1 MKTGDAETN
10 ASDGNASGMPIVP
23 LARRTDRWRKRLG
36 AGRSARVMEH
46 RHALAVLTALIALL
60 PAAQEPSPPDFA
72 AALQRCAEL
81 ERRNPLRYH
90 VQGWEELAATRDP
103 RAIAELAARY
113 AKPPLPKEES
123 RYLIAV
129 SAAAKG
135 GDAATVDAF
144 DAWRKGSRE
153 PEDAWLWYQ
162 ALALRGKL
170 SGPDELARIAREEA
184 EPVLRGAAIEALV
197 QFRSPLYRAILEA
210 SSKLPEDPE
219 DQCALIGALATGL
232 SRSGNSQTRVTSEWQ
247 KVAYSVTAIL
257 EREDVPRAAK
267 LVIARH
273 LAKALEAERV
283 VLEADA
289 WRALL
294 AGRKQEAKEKRG
306 EAPVYA
312 RPRFFGVEASGERIC
327 YVIDLSDSMC
337 EPIPEALK
345 AKHARPPV
353 TPGAPKDRKGPPDA
367 DDIPWHL
374 VETRFDLAR
383 EHLRLS
389 LGRLTEEQSFC
400 IVTFGDRAELLD
412 GLEGMTKA
420 SHANTRKAMKAL
432 DEIEIGAALPD
443 RPHGTLLGGTNI
455 HAALR
460 TAFRLVRKGLVEE
473 YEYVDRRTF
482 LEGCDTIFFLS
493 DGDPTWDDYV
503 VKDVDYGDGW
513 TGDPESRQRQERTP
527 ELNYIGP
534 YANWPRL
541 LEEAERLNMFREV
554 EIHCI
559 SIGDADATGLSR
571 LAAIGLGTVTRFG
584 P

>member
-1 MKTGDAETN
+1 MDH
-10 ASDGNASGMPIVP
+10 SHI
-23 LARRTDRWRKRLG
+23 
-36 AGRSARVMEH
+36 
-46 RHALAVLTALIALL
+46 ALFIALIALL
-60 PAAQEPSPPDFA
+60 PAAQEPSPPPDYA
-72 AALQRCAEL
+72 AVLQRCVQL

-90 VQGWEELAATRDP
+90 IQGWEELAATRDP

-123 RYLIAV
+123 QYLIAV

-144 DAWRKGSRE
+144 EAWRKSSRE
-153 PEDAWLWYQ
+153 PKDAWLWYQ
-162 ALALRGKL
+162 ALAVLGKL
-170 SGPDELARIAREEA
+170 RGPDELGRIAREEV

-197 QFRSPLYRAILEA
+197 SFRSQLYRAILEA
-210 SSKLPEDPE
+210 SSTLPKAPEDK
-219 DQCALIGALATGL
+219 CALIGALATGL
-232 SRSGNSQTRVTSEWQ
+232 SRSGNSQTRLTSEWQ
-247 KVAYSVTAIL
+247 KVAYSMIAIL
-257 EREDVPRAAK
+257 EREDVPRTAK

-273 LAKALEAERV
+273 LAKALGAERV

-306 EAPVYA
+306 KVPEYA

-345 AKHARPPV
+345 AEHAGPPV
-353 TPGAPKDRKGPPDA
+353 TPGAPKERKGRPDA
-367 DDIPWHL
+367 EDIPWHL
-374 VETRFDLAR
+374 VATRFDLAR

-389 LGRLTEEQSFC
+389 LGRLSDEQSFC
-400 IVTFGDRAELLD
+400 IVTFGDRAQLLD
-412 GLEGMTKA
+412 GLGGMTKA

-443 RPHGTLLGGTNI
+443 RPHGTLLGQTNI
-455 HAALR
+455 HAALK
-460 TAFRLVRKGLVEE
+460 TAFRLGRKGLVDE
-473 YEYVDRRTF
+473 YEYVDQDTF
-482 LEGCDTIFFLS
+482 LEGCDTIFLLS
-493 DGDPTWDDYV
+493 DGDPTCDDYT

-513 TGDPESRQRQERTP
+513 VGDPESGERHERTP
-527 ELNYIGP
+527 ELNYFGP

-559 SIGDADATGLSR
+559 SIGDVDATWLSR
-571 LAAIGLGTVTRFG
+571 LAGIGLGTVTRFDN
-584 P
+584 